1 MGWKMK
7 NKFLLFLLLILIVC
21 CAIGCSSV
29 QSTLPAPQN
38 LKIDN
43 GILTWN
49 SVDGASGYYVYVD
62 DDEYSGASPFVLTDL
77 NLVVGQTYKVC
88 VKAKGDGY
96 LKLSSE
102 KSMTIDYVAIQKSS
116 SNPIDDQAQEPPMTT
131 QQVTDSNLANELYES
146 GLGYGVNALTAKNAV
161 GEVRSAAFFDE
172 SLFTVN
178 NVGSYSIGSSR
189 SKATSKENINDEIIS
204 INSKLVYGSSG
215 NLSVFGGMFTAGFE
229 EKFSLSSAV
238 ETQNHV
244 NQYYFIMNHYIVG
257 KNYQMKDYQQPRAY
271 SDKISDYAK
280 ADIESVR
287 AGRLSAETFFN
298 RYGTHLTMAVSYGG
312 MTEVYYAI
320 FSREAIKSA
329 EIGVELESKLNA
341 KMSYNGNGVSGASD
355 FASEMNTKYRNDTQT
370 RTTKLYIESIGKT
383 PLTSL
388 TFDSFAQSYPN
399 WVESMKDESN
409 YRVVDVADRGLVP
422 IWAYFPDEFSDVAKM
437 LEDEFNE
444 RAISLSNALV
454 NKMTP
459 PETAPAKTV
468 TMDLTPKNCKD
479 NNHYN
484 TADPW
489 NDIPAQNEINKQLFQ
504 LIINGTAQSD
514 DKYQIVGELALGLKL
529 IQDIENIEVYKVG
542 GSRAYNATLSDDTY
556 GGTVKDTTIS
566 GRIGKGAVYINV
578 TYLDGTTEQGYA
590 TNICNNKNK
599 NSYIDVLAVTGLKIN
614 KNKKISSIEIVTV
627 YEIAAWWKD
636 ALGWVSYSTITN
648 WRTDNVLYF
657 I

>member
-1 MGWKMK
+1 
-7 NKFLLFLLLILIVC
+7 
-21 CAIGCSSV
+21 
-29 QSTLPAPQN
+29 
-38 LKIDN
+38 
-43 GILTWN
+43 
-49 SVDGASGYYVYVD
+49 VDGAIGYLVYVN
-62 DDEYSGASPFVLTDL
+62 DDEYSGVSPFALTEL

-102 KSMTIDYVAIQKSS
+102 KSTTIDYVAIQKSS
-116 SNPIDDQAQEPPMTT
+116 SNSLDDQAQEPPTET

-189 SKATSKENINDEIIS
+189 SKATSKESINDEIVS
-204 INSKLVYGSSG
+204 INSKLVYGNSG
-215 NLSVFGGMFTAGFE
+215 NMSVFGGMFTAGFE
-229 EKFSLSSAV
+229 EKFSLSNAI
-238 ETQNHV
+238 ETQNHI

-271 SDKISDYAK
+271 SDKISEYAI
-280 ADIESVR
+280 ADIENIR

-312 MTEVYYAI
+312 MTEVYYAT
-320 FSREAIKSA
+320 FSRDTINSA
-329 EIGVELESKLNA
+329 EIGVELENKLNA
-341 KMSYNGNGVSGASD
+341 KMSYNGNSVSGATE
-355 FASEMNTKYRNDTQT
+355 FAAEMNAKYRNDTQT

-383 PLTSL
+383 PLTAL

-422 IWAYFPDEFSDVAKM
+422 IWTYFPDEFSDVAKM
-437 LEDEFNE
+437 LENEFNE

-459 PETAPAKTV
+459 PESAPAKTA
-468 TMDLTPKNCKD
+468 TMDLIPKNCKD
-479 NNHYN
+479 NNHFN

-489 NDIPAQNEINKQLFQ
+489 NDTVAQNEINKQLFQ
-504 LIINGTAQSD
+504 LIINGTAQSNE
-514 DKYQIVGELALGLKL
+514 KYQIVGDFALGLKL
-529 IQDIENIEVYKVG
+529 VQDIENIEVYKIS
-542 GSRAYNATLSDDTY
+542 GSRVYNATLSDDTY
-556 GGTVKDTTIS
+556 NGVVKDTTIA
-566 GRIGKGAVYINV
+566 GRIGKGAVYINA

-590 TNICNNKNK
+590 TNICNGKNK
-599 NSYIDVLAVTGLKIN
+599 NSYIDVLAVTGFKIN
-614 KNKKISSIEIVTV
+614 QNKKISSIEIVTV

-636 ALGWVSYSTITN
+636 GLGLVSYSTITN
-648 WRTDNVLYF
+648 WRTDTILYF